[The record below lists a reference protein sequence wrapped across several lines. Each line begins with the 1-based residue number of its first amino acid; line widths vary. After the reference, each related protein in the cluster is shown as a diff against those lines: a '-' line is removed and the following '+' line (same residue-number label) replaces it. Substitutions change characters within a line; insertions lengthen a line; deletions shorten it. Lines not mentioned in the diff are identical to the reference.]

1 MIRWFI
7 KYLRLKELLPAN
19 VLQWSVSHT
28 IGPCRRYLNVA
39 FKRNVCGAH
48 SVLDTAECSATCFG
62 VFGWPAPGLRLEL
75 YLIIAFHSDVF
86 RRSRIELNWH
96 SRRSSTN
103 TMCIHKVTHS
113 GAHTHTNPHTH
124 TATLSP
130 WESTT
135 PATVANCEN
144 QSLASCECIHGQGA
158 QNCSVECWL

>member
-113 GAHTHTNPHTH
+113 GAHTHTQTHTH
-124 TATLSP
+124 TQQHYPRENPLRQLRSQIARTSP
-130 WESTT
+130 
-135 PATVANCEN
+135 
-144 QSLASCECIHGQGA
+144 
-158 QNCSVECWL
+158 